1 MKKKSVFFEFTLI
14 MMGTVLML
22 TNSCTKDETNE
33 PVQVS
38 DQIYYEQIGNA
49 LIKCYTDIY
58 NQNLA
63 GKPTG
68 TQNITNTG
76 PLGGTVIITGSDSY
90 DNTHGIT
97 TTDLVFTMTNVNYSF
112 TASSASGNT
121 TATTQITINGA
132 TTYFGSFSDTY
143 TSINHHSQNLHIV
156 GSVTYA
162 GTVRP
167 VDLTGEVII
176 NRSSKITVTILG
188 NMVSW

>member
-1 MKKKSVFFEFTLI
+1 MKKKSVFFVFSFVML
-14 MMGTVLML
+14 GGVLMFS
-22 TNSCTKDETNE
+22 NSCAPDDTSD
-33 PVQVS
+33 PVTVS
-38 DQIYYEQIGNA
+38 DKIYYEQIGNA
-49 LIKCYTDIY
+49 LVKCYIDIY

-68 TQNITNTG
+68 TQNITSTG
-76 PLGGTVIITGSDSY
+76 PMGGTVIITGSDSY

-97 TTDLVFTMTNVNYSF
+97 TTDLIFTMTNIQYFF

-121 TATTQITINGA
+121 TATTQITISGA
-132 TTYFGSFSDTY
+132 TTYDGSFSDTY
-143 TSINHHSQNLHIV
+143 TSVNHQSQNLHIV

-167 VDLTGEVII
+167 VDITGEVII

-188 NMVSW
+188 NTVSW